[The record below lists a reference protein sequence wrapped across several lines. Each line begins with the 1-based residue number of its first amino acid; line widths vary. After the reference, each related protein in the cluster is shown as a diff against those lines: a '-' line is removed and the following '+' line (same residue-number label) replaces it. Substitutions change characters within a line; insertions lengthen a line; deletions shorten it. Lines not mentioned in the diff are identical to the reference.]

1 MNRNAKIIASGMFVP
16 EKIVPNSFFNELL
29 GENVSDWLE
38 EKVEIYERR
47 WCSENESTADLC
59 VNAANDVLKN
69 ANLDPNDIDLIII
82 STDTPEYISP
92 STSTIVQHRIGAMNT
107 GTFDLNSACAGFVTA
122 LDTGAKYIRA
132 DKKYKYVMVIGAY
145 AMSKYL
151 NLEDKN
157 TVSLF
162 ADGAAAFILKS
173 VEADH
178 EGFLAGNLKTQGQY
192 ADWMGIFGGGTKY
205 PMGHKAVDEKLNK
218 LKFVKRF
225 PSELNP
231 TMWSEMI
238 KELCDEIGVTPKDI
252 NHFFISQLN
261 IRALRET
268 MDLLGLDM
276 SNTATIMHKYAYTGS
291 ACIPMAF
298 HLTQK
303 QNKIKK
309 GDLVMFVGSGGGLSF
324 AASVFRM

>member
-1 MNRNAKIIASGMFVP
+1 MRNAKIIASGMFVP
-16 EKIVPNSFFNELL
+16 DKVVTNSYFNKLL

-38 EKVEIYERR
+38 KNVEIYERR
-47 WCSENESTADLC
+47 WCNEDESTADLC
-59 VNAANDVLKN
+59 VHAANDALKN
-69 ANLDPNDIDLIII
+69 AGIHANDLNLIII

-132 DKKYKYVMVIGAY
+132 DKKYKYIMVIGAY

-151 NLEDKN
+151 NMEDKN

-162 ADGAAAFILKS
+162 ADGAAAFILKA
-173 VEADH
+173 EETEK

-192 ADWMGIFGGGTKY
+192 CDWMGIFAGGTKY
-205 PMGHKAVDEKLNK
+205 PVNQSALDDKLNK

-225 PSELNP
+225 PSDLNP
-231 TMWSEMI
+231 TMWSEMV
-238 KELCDEIGVTPKDI
+238 KELCDEIEVKPKDI

-261 IRALRET
+261 IRALQQT
-268 MDLLGLDM
+268 MSLLGLDM
-276 SNTATIMHKYAYTGS
+276 SNTPTIMHKYGYTGS

-298 HLTQK
+298 HLNQK
-303 QNKIKK
+303 EKKINK